1 MDLKDYI
8 EKSLYSI
15 ISAVGTVQEN
25 VRDLG
30 VIVYPSTIKD
40 GYVDNHGKRKLMNIK
55 FDVAVTVDETKN
67 NEKGV
72 SIKVVELLS
81 GGIKTSDKSQNQSIS
96 RISFEIPV
104 AMPII
109 DNLTEEARKE
119 NQANINR
126 IASMT

>member
-25 VRDLG
+25 VLDLG

-40 GYVDNHGKRKLMNIK
+40 DYVDNHGKRKLMNIK

-119 NQANINR
+119 NQAR
-126 IASMT
+126 IDRIGSMI